1 MPIFISISLK
11 FGRLLLDI
19 SNFSQI
25 LLKTDLMFV
34 FSQFLASMF
43 EAAIDVFDA
52 ATDAKL
58 DNIIGYQA
66 EKSFQF

>member
-1 MPIFISISLK
+1 
-11 FGRLLLDI
+11 
-19 SNFSQI
+19 
-25 LLKTDLMFV
+25 MFV